1 MLILCNKTPRKE
13 MQQNFCLNYFAGI
26 GGFSLGAI
34 AAKYQTLGVEWIPE
48 LAEMYREN
56 VGNVIVADI
65 AKFNPY
71 SLNIPSLSDRSCNGT
86 KLLWQISPPC
96 QEFSVANTKRDIS
109 SVRANILE
117 SCYSHV
123 EVLQADVIVLENVRG
138 YRNAQV
144 YKDFCDILKIFDYQ
158 VSDSIV
164 NCADFG
170 VPQSR
175 DRLLMIA
182 TKNGEPMPEL
192 APTHSKNNWASWH
205 EAVKDLL
212 PTLPESQLTES
223 QQKVAKT
230 NSIVQRVGYYNG
242 KPNVRSENEPCWT
255 IRAHLA
261 DDGKGNNG
269 RSKFIDC
276 VLENHEVRSLSVQ
289 ALARLQS
296 FPDSF
301 KWTGVNSLDVRGI
314 GNSVPPL
321 FAQKICEVIL

>member
-1 MLILCNKTPRKE
+1 
-13 MQQNFCLNYFAGI
+13 MQQNFCLSYFAGI

-34 AAKYQTLGVEWIPE
+34 AANYQTLGVEWIPQ
-48 LAEMYREN
+48 LAEIYKEN
-56 VGNVIVADI
+56 VGKILVADI
-65 AKFNPY
+65 AKLNPY
-71 SLNIPSLSDRSCNGT
+71 SLNIPSPSERRRNGT

-96 QEFSVANTKRDIS
+96 QEFSVANTKQDTS
-109 SVRANILE
+109 STRANILE
-117 SCYSHV
+117 ACFSHV

-144 YKDFCDILKIFDYQ
+144 YKDFCYILKIFDYQ
-158 VSDSIV
+158 INDNIV

-175 DRLLMIA
+175 DRLIMIA
-182 TKNGEPMPEL
+182 TKNEKPMPEL
-192 APTHSKNNWASWH
+192 TPTHSQNNWVGWH

-212 PTLPESQLTES
+212 PALPESQLTEA
-223 QQKVAKT
+223 QQKVAKK
-230 NSIVQRVGYYNG
+230 NSIIQRIGYYNG
-242 KPNVRSENEPCWT
+242 KPNVRAEDEPCWT

-261 DDGKGNNG
+261 DDGKGNG

-276 VLENHEVRSLSVQ
+276 VLENDEVRSLSVQ

-301 KWTGVNSLDVRGI
+301 QWTGVKSLDVRGI

-321 FAQKICEVIL
+321 LAQRICEAIS

>member
-1 MLILCNKTPRKE
+1 
-13 MQQNFCLNYFAGI
+13 MQQNFCLSYFAGI

-48 LAEMYREN
+48 LAQLYKEN
-56 VGNVIVADI
+56 VGDVIVADI
-65 AKFNPY
+65 AKLNPY
-71 SLNIPSLSDRSCNGT
+71 SLNIPSPRDRRKSDK

-96 QEFSVANTKRDIS
+96 QEFSVANTNRDTS
-109 SVRANILE
+109 SVRGNILE
-117 SCYSHV
+117 SCYSHI
-123 EVLQADVIVLENVRG
+123 EVLQADVIILENVRG

-170 VPQSR
+170 VAQSR
-175 DRLLMIA
+175 DRLIMIA
-182 TKNGEPMPEL
+182 VKNGEALPEL
-192 APTHSKNNWASWH
+192 TPTHSQNNWVGWH

-212 PTLPESQLTES
+212 PTLPESKLTET
-223 QQKVAKT
+223 QQKVAKR
-230 NSIVQRVGYYNG
+230 NSIIQRVGYYNG
-242 KPNVRSENEPCWT
+242 KPNVRASDEPCWT

-261 DDGKGNNG
+261 DDGKGNG

-276 VLENHEVRSLSVQ
+276 ILENHEVRSLSVQ

-301 KWTGVNSLDVRGI
+301 QWTGVKSLDVRGI

-321 FAQKICEVIL
+321 LAQKICEAIS